1 MSLWEDNIFKLT
13 RGDSVKRERRTF
25 TRGYLNRNGKKRKE
39 IGNRDENRIRNTKR
53 KRKEDSDET
62 RVTKRSIRP
71 PILDVV
77 RVCDII
83 RKFGVLAMWRSV
95 GITLGQVRE
104 GRGCRKRRRDNE
116 EKWNFLGFLTVNTL
130 FWITFESRSFG
141 MVSGYNDLGSM
152 VR

>member
-25 TRGYLNRNGKKRKE
+25 TRGYLNRKGKKRKE

-53 KRKEDSDET
+53 KRNEDSDET

-71 PILDVV
+71 SILDVV

-95 GITLGQVRE
+95 GITLGQVRV